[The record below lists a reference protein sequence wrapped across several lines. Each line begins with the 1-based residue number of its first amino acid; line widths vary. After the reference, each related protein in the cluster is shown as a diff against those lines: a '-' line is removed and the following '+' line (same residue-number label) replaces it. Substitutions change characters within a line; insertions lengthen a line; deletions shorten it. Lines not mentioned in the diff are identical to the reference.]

1 MSRDAQVTHDLVSG
15 ESELLISEEDGRVRQ
30 DRSGIEYEESAS
42 ERYTLSPQ
50 DPLSAKVECLR
61 TVKLLLPF
69 PTPQS
74 TAGFGRGEDE
84 EGDSV
89 EAVEVQVR
97 SCLSTSTPEAWDMSH
112 WIKVTRSVGQAQE
125 VMLERQWEHREERV
139 EAKVAARR

>member
-1 MSRDAQVTHDLVSG
+1 MVSG

-30 DRSGIEYEESAS
+30 DTSGIEYEESAS
-42 ERYTLSPQ
+42 ERYTLSPH

-69 PTPQS
+69 PRPQS
-74 TAGFGRGEDE
+74 TEVGGRLEEAAGLGLGEDE

-89 EAVEVQVR
+89 ETVEVQVR

-112 WIKVTRSVGQAQE
+112 SIKVTRAVGTGQE